1 MTRTL
6 FIKLGTIGLLML
18 LLLIP
23 VQLINGIIGER
34 QYQRDAVLAEIARSS
49 SYQQQ
54 ITGPVLIVPYSRTV
68 RETRIRDGVRYQEE
82 KITKGAHYFL
92 PDKFSLQ
99 GKMDT
104 EVRKRGIY
112 QARLFHVRSALT
124 GSFELPAH
132 WGLEENFT
140 DYQFEEP
147 YIAIGIRDIRGIEN
161 SPVMTMQGK
170 KYAFEPGTQAAFLG
184 DGIHAPLQLK
194 PSAENRTLEFQ
205 LPLDLQGTGQ
215 LEIIPV
221 GRETRIDLAS
231 DWPHPSFMGSYLP
244 IKREVGESGFSAQW
258 QTSFFSTNMQE
269 ALNICVRENQCEGF
283 QQRRVGVSLLD
294 PVDQY
299 LKSDRAIKYALLF
312 IGLTF
317 AGFFL
322 LEVLKRLAVHPV
334 QYALVGLSLAIFYLL
349 LLSLSEHLG
358 FFVAY
363 GISAAACVLLNGFY
377 VASVV
382 QSVARGAGFGGG
394 LAALYALLYG
404 LLSAEDYALLMGS
417 ILVFGLLGLFMVLT
431 RKVDW
436 FNVGKVA
443 TTAGGSAV

>member
-1 MTRTL
+1 M
-6 FIKLGTIGLLML
+6 IYI
-18 LLLIP
+18 
-23 VQLINGIIGER
+23 
-34 QYQRDAVLAEIARSS
+34 RS
-49 SYQQQ
+49 
-54 ITGPVLIVPYSRTV
+54 
-68 RETRIRDGVRYQEE
+68 
-82 KITKGAHYFL
+82 
-92 PDKFSLQ
+92 
-99 GKMDT
+99 M
-104 EVRKRGIY
+104 
-112 QARLFHVRSALT
+112 
-124 GSFELPAH
+124 
-132 WGLEENFT
+132 
-140 DYQFEEP
+140 
-147 YIAIGIRDIRGIEN
+147 
-161 SPVMTMQGK
+161 
-170 KYAFEPGTQAAFLG
+170 
-184 DGIHAPLQLK
+184 
-194 PSAENRTLEFQ
+194 
-205 LPLDLQGTGQ
+205 
-215 LEIIPV
+215 
-221 GRETRIDLAS
+221 
-231 DWPHPSFMGSYLP
+231 
-244 IKREVGESGFSAQW
+244 
-258 QTSFFSTNMQE
+258 
-269 ALNICVRENQCEGF
+269 
-283 QQRRVGVSLLD
+283 
-294 PVDQY
+294 
-299 LKSDRAIKYALLF
+299 ALLF

-317 AGFFL
+317 TGFFL